1 MAGRVKP
8 SDPQGAKAYYLVSV
22 AWSDKLRNTAT
33 PLGWDSS
40 PMQLTLPP
48 PLHPSLPPCPQH
60 FVTLSWQ
67 CAGTLEQSWVR
78 EAELEVNVL
87 PKNTT
92 QWQEKCQTCG
102 TYWHWVPC
110 ANLLISHCLSCWTL
124 YTVTLVFIF
133 STLISLHSCGY
144 DKENLLDN
152 QELLKLVIISIIL
165 VTFTFSLR
173 VILWG
178 EFRSQSLLG
187 VKGLLKYFIKK
198 APNMPCERKW
208 VPSYLLW
215 LLSSKEPQWF
225 NCTEDPSLWLSMAKE
240 LLPYAVSKS
249 RLLCL
254 LIEFR
259 IKWLSN

>member
-1 MAGRVKP
+1 MQLAP
-8 SDPQGAKAYYLVSV
+8 LSFP
-22 AWSDKLRNTAT
+22 T
-33 PLGWDSS
+33 PL
-40 PMQLTLPP
+40 PP
-48 PLHPSLPPCPQH
+48 AFCQAFLAVCRNPWTILGERGRARGKCLAQ
-60 FVTLSWQ
+60 
-67 CAGTLEQSWVR
+67 EY
-78 EAELEVNVL
+78 
-87 PKNTT
+87 NTMT
-92 QWQEKCQTCG
+92 GKVSITCG

-110 ANLLISHCLSCWTL
+110 VNLLISLCLSCLTL
-124 YTVTLVFIF
+124 YTLTLVFIF
-133 STLISLHSCGY
+133 STLISLHSFGN

-165 VTFTFSLR
+165 VTFTFSSR
-173 VILWG
+173 VVLWG
-178 EFRSQSLLG
+178 EFRGQSLLR
-187 VKGLLKYFIKK
+187 VKGLLKYLTKK

-215 LLSSKEPQWF
+215 LLSSKEPHWF